1 MIGECNVM
9 KVAFLSGFNNIH
21 KYICTYIHMLYVN
34 DFGSCLKMYE
44 KYYGLYTDLF
54 CAAYLQHH
62 YIECNQSFTPG
73 ATQKKEFTINNCAA
87 RAKQQK
93 KENKKNK

>member
-21 KYICTYIHMLYVN
+21 KYIFTYIHMLYVN

-44 KYYGLYTDLF
+44 KYYGLSYNIIT
-54 CAAYLQHH
+54 
-62 YIECNQSFTPG
+62 
-73 ATQKKEFTINNCAA
+73 
-87 RAKQQK
+87 
-93 KENKKNK
+93 